1 MLVLRDLKALSQPED
16 PWLRRLLAR
25 RTKDILENAGKE
37 YQLHELVTF
46 VVVGPG
52 DSLEALDRQ
61 LGFEALAHPV
71 ELVEEHATYYELVSV
86 ASDDGYGY
94 EVFVPKRD
102 RDLPEA
108 LLAFCA
114 QRAAPSPDS
123 PP

>member
-1 MLVLRDLKALSQPED
+1 MLVLRDLKALFQPDD
-16 PWLRRLLAR
+16 PWLRKLLAR
-25 RTKDILENAGKE
+25 RTQTILDNVDDS

-61 LGFEALAHPV
+61 LGFAALAHPV
-71 ELVEEHATYYELVSV
+71 ELVEEHATYYEIVYV
-86 ASDDGYGY
+86 VSDDGYGY
-94 EVFVPKRD
+94 EVFVPKRA
-102 RDLPEA
+102 RDVDEE

-114 QRAAPSPDS
+114 QRAVPSPDS